1 MDRLLLNV
9 RLHTELGPRCIE
21 SSMEEEGQGD
31 NKQQALIEKVT
42 SHTHHF
48 TGVLHRAQTF
58 ESSASVDPDGKTFK
72 SLVSSHLSLVSKSS
86 NVFREKE
93 NVSVG
98 TQTVFTKTPCGA
110 PALNAHLA
118 LKECQDTLKAWEAL
132 QENRH

>member
-1 MDRLLLNV
+1 MESLLLNV
-9 RLHTELGPRCIE
+9 RLHTELGPRCVE
-21 SSMEEEGQGD
+21 SSKEEGHQI
-31 NKQQALIEKVT
+31 NSNQRFVEKVT

-58 ESSASVDPDGKTFK
+58 ESSASVDPDGTTFK

-86 NVFREKE
+86 KVFKEKG

-98 TQTVFTKTPCGA
+98 TQTHFSKTPCGA
-110 PALNAHLA
+110 PALTAHLA
-118 LKECQDTLKAWEAL
+118 LKECQDTLKEWEAL